1 LTADSAN
8 TELASGR
15 ERLLDA
21 AAQAF
26 SERGYAA
33 SSIAA
38 IARKAGMSKSTVFHH
53 FDSKEAL
60 YVAVIAAAVESFGER
75 LHSLLNEAGGC
86 VEVVL
91 REFQREHLRHMHG
104 HQQVTQLVLRELQYP
119 ALDHKRPVILDLLS
133 RNLEQLTAYLRSA
146 RDSGEIRSD
155 TNCRLMAMMMFSA
168 NAFFFQHARDI
179 SARPDLLAETG
190 SDELATGFI
199 NLVYKGLAPG
209 AVNGVQ
215 Q

>member
-1 LTADSAN
+1 LTADSEN
-8 TELASGR
+8 NELSSGKV
-15 ERLLDA
+15 RLLEA
-21 AAQAF
+21 AAKVF

-33 SSIAA
+33 SSIAS

-53 FDSKEAL
+53 FDSKESL
-60 YVAVIAAAVESFGER
+60 YVAVIASAVESFGER
-75 LHSLLNEAGGC
+75 LHSMFNEAGSC
-86 VEVVL
+86 VEEVL
-91 REFQREHLRHMHG
+91 RGFQREHLRHMHG
-104 HQQVTQLVLRELQYP
+104 HSQVTQLVLRELQYP
-119 ALDHKRPVILDLLS
+119 ALDHKRALILDLLS
-133 RNLEQLTAYLRSA
+133 RNLEQLTAYLRRA
-146 RDSGEIRSD
+146 RDSGDIRSD

-179 SARPDLLAETG
+179 STRPDLLAETG
-190 SDELATGFI
+190 SDELAAGFI